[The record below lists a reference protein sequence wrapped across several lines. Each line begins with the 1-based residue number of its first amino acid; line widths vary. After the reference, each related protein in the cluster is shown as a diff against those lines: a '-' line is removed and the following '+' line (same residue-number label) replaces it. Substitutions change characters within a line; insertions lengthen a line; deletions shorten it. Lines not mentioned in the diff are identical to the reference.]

1 VRRPR
6 HTEHPSDLTPHC
18 ALKPLAKTPNAGN
31 GNGHDS
37 SVSAT
42 GGVRFPLVGDIAIA
56 WLSEREGTQLA
67 PVS

>member
-1 VRRPR
+1 VINHERTIRAGEQVAQPYGFCRRI
-6 HTEHPSDLTPHC
+6 
-18 ALKPLAKTPNAGN
+18 AIVNAGN

-56 WLSEREGTQLA
+56 GRGGA
-67 PVS
+67 RK